1 MKKISLV
8 LLFLQVLVILISWR
22 SLPLEVPLFYSRP
35 WGEDQ
40 LIRPIGLFII
50 PCLSFLI
57 WLVNFAFLKFTPP
70 HEKLL
75 QQILVSTSILFNL
88 LGLITL
94 IQIIRLILS

>member
-1 MKKISLV
+1 MKRISLA
-8 LLFLQVLVILISWR
+8 LLLMQIFVILVSWR
-22 SLPLEVPLFYSRP
+22 LLPLEVPLFYSRP

-57 WLVNFAFLKFTPP
+57 WLVNFAILKFTPQQ
-70 HEKLL
+70 EKLL
-75 QQILVSTSILFNL
+75 QQILPSTSVLFNL

-94 IQIIRLILS
+94 IQIIRLILP